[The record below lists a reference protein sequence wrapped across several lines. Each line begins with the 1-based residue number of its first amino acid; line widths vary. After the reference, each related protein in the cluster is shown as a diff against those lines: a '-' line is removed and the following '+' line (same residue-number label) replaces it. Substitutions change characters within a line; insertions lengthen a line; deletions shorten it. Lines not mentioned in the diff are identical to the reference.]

1 MDISATAL
9 STKYLPSTD
18 VVIDVGGRASDVIV
32 RRTARDRNTVR
43 TYDNFSPLSNGTMNV
58 RMTSIDVTITG
69 MTTFKL

>member
-1 MDISATAL
+1 
-9 STKYLPSTD
+9 
-18 VVIDVGGRASDVIV
+18 VIDVGGRASDVMV

-58 RMTSIDVTITG
+58 RMTSSDVTITG